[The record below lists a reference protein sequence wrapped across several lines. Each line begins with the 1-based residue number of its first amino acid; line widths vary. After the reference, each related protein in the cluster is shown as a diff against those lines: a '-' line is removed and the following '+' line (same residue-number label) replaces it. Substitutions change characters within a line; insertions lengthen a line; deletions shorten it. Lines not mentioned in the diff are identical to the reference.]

1 VELSI
6 LMRLRIAAAV
16 AIGAVIIG
24 YFAWPI
30 AQPQDPYGVVSFIAG
45 NMARDSALKLAALAV
60 LCSIL
65 AFFISWPYGRYL
77 AILAV
82 PSGLAV
88 WALRSG
94 NMAELMRQN
103 PTAAER
109 LRLFSQIKWE
119 PFSWLAIVALGFLIA
134 HIGQK
139 FFSQNPA
146 HDAES
151 KTSSAKPNY
160 ITFAITLGVSVLL
173 AKVLLLVFAEN
184 VKIADDKIG
193 DVIVQV
199 TAGQTIFAILVSFGI
214 VAFLVKKFLDI
225 SYICP
230 IVATALVQPAVIA
243 VYLKP
248 DVMKHIVEYWPAVFY
263 SNAIVCILPVQMVA
277 FGTLGS
283 IAGYWLA
290 VRYDYWRTH
299 ES

>member
-1 VELSI
+1 
-6 LMRLRIAAAV
+6 MRLRIAVAI

-24 YFAWPI
+24 YFAWPL

-45 NMARDSALKLAALAV
+45 NMTRDSVLKLAALAV
-60 LCSIL
+60 LCSLL
-65 AFFISWPYGRYL
+65 AFFISWPYGKYL

-109 LRLFSQIKWE
+109 LRLFSQIEWE
-119 PFSWLAIVALGFLIA
+119 PFSWLAIVALGVLVA
-134 HIGQK
+134 HICQK
-139 FFSQNPA
+139 FLSRNSSSG
-146 HDAES
+146 AES
-151 KTSSAKPNY
+151 KSSLVKSYY
-160 ITFAITLGVSVLL
+160 ITFAIALGVSVLL
-173 AKVLLLVFAEN
+173 AKLLLMVFAQD

-193 DVIVQV
+193 AVIVQV
-199 TAGQTIFAILVSFGI
+199 TTAQTVFAILVSFGI
-214 VAFLVKKFLDI
+214 AAFVVKKFLDV

-230 IVATALVQPAVIA
+230 IVATALVHPAVITI
-243 VYLKP
+243 YLKP
-248 DVMKHIVEYWPAVFY
+248 EVMERLFECWPAVFY
-263 SNAIVCILPVQMVA
+263 PNAIASILPIQMVA

-290 VRYDYWRTH
+290 VRYNFWRTH